1 MGLLEMEGRPSI
13 TTNYVWCKNPCTNT
27 GFVQI
32 WNLTIGFLD
41 FCVSPFFFRQSHQ
54 DELTNIIASIHPK
67 VGLQYWQ
74 NIMRAFSHPISKWFT
89 EYSSIFMPR
98 NIICILRRN
107 IYQNYPRCSGSGQ
120 ETTSWWRSCVR
131 CMPAS
136 VVLPCAPNPGMV
148 VLGGAEGARDQ
159 LILGRCG
166 FPMVFHQSIWVV
178 SSFEMLRKW
187 EFDQKW
193 RHSWQKWGF
202 HLWNCFV
209 FLLFCLIIL
218 QKMIPMSW
226 GWVCESAK
234 QSFSRCNSMSF
245 SMSTICWKM
254 ELVENAWKCYGSL
267 LTATGPR

>member
-1 MGLLEMEGRPSI
+1 MESFSIPSDFWIFVFPQYLQTERAAPVSIPRWIFNIDMISCEHLFRPI
-13 TTNYVWCKNPCTNT
+13 QC
-27 GFVQI
+27 
-32 WNLTIGFLD
+32 
-41 FCVSPFFFRQSHQ
+41 
-54 DELTNIIASIHPK
+54 
-67 VGLQYWQ
+67 
-74 NIMRAFSHPISKWFT
+74 
-89 EYSSIFMPR
+89 
-98 NIICILRRN
+98 
-107 IYQNYPRCSGSGQ
+107 YPRCSGSGQ
-120 ETTSWWRSCVR
+120 EATSWWRSCWR
-131 CMPAS
+131 SMPAS
-136 VVLPCAPNPGMV
+136 VVLPCVPNPVMV

-166 FPMVFHQSIWVV
+166 FSMVFHQSIWGV

-187 EFDQKW
+187 EFDQIDQIW

-209 FLLFCLIIL
+209 FLMFCLIFP

-245 SMSTICWKM
+245 SMSTMCWKM